1 MSIKSVFIAI
11 LALCLMS
18 GCVSGADCCDYDP
31 YDDVEEDV
39 EPVHIDPYDD
49 VEEDVEP
56 VHIDP
61 GSENVG
67 QQLAEKIEEL
77 LDYLWGPEHKFLQN
91 NTE

>member
-18 GCVSGADCCDYDP
+18 GCVSGADCCDY
-31 YDDVEEDV
+31 
-39 EPVHIDPYDD
+39 DPYDD